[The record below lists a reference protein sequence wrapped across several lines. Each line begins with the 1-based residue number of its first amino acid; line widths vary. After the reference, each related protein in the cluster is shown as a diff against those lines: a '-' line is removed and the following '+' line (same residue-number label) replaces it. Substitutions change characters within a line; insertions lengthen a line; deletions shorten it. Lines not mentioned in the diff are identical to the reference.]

1 MVASRAAASGG
12 PWWREAVV
20 YQIYPRSWA
29 DSDGDGV
36 GDLSG
41 MLPRL
46 DHLGGVWESLGID
59 AIWLSPFYASPMV
72 DFGYDVSDHC
82 AVDPAFGTLE
92 DFDALLTAAHAR
104 GIRVLVDY
112 VPNHTSDQHPWFRE
126 ARSNRS
132 SPRRDWYLWADP
144 APGGGPPN
152 NWLSTFAATG
162 PAWTLDSSSGQ
173 YYLHSYSP
181 AQPDLNWQN
190 PQVRAAMIGVL
201 RFWLDRGVD
210 GVRVDAAHRLGK
222 DSQLRDNPAVLAGR
236 RTDLDPN
243 VRERFRHIDHA
254 PVHEILRELR
264 QILDAY
270 DGRVAVGEVGIADLT
285 RMGCYYGNGDELH
298 LVFCFA
304 VWQQPFSAV
313 AYRSTVAAIEAA
325 LPRHAWPAYAL
336 SNHDLSRATSRLSG
350 PGDSV
355 ARARVAATVLLTLR
369 GTPFLYYGEE
379 IGMTDGPVPPGRAR
393 DPDGRDG
400 CRTPMQWNGNPG
412 AGFTT
417 GDPWLPIPATAAT
430 VNVAD
435 QLTDRSSLLTFY
447 RELIRLRRDTAVLRA
462 GDYQACAADPYVYA
476 YHRHDATDDV
486 LIAANFSESNRRY
499 ADPRLTAGG
508 DRLLSTAVPG
518 GGEVELRPLHLR
530 PLEAT
535 VIRPATG

>member
-1 MVASRAAASGG
+1 LA
-12 PWWREAVV
+12 

-29 DSDGDGV
+29 DGDGDGV

-41 MLPRL
+41 MLSRL
-46 DHLGGVWESLGID
+46 DHLGGARDSLGVD
-59 AIWLSPFYASPMV
+59 AIWLSPFYCSPMV

-82 AVDPAFGTLE
+82 AVDPTFGTLE
-92 DFDALLTAAHAR
+92 DFDALLAAAHAR

-112 VPNHTSDQHPWFRE
+112 VPNHTSDRHPWFCD
-126 ARSNRS
+126 ARSSRS
-132 SPRRDWYLWADP
+132 SRRRDWYVWADP

-152 NWLSTFAATG
+152 NWPSTFAATG
-162 PAWTLDSSSGQ
+162 PAWTLDASSGQ
-173 YYLHSYSP
+173 YYLHSYSS

-210 GVRVDAAHRLGK
+210 GVRIDAAHRLGK
-222 DSQLRDNPAVLAGR
+222 DSQLRDNPVELAGQ

-243 VRERFRHIDHA
+243 ARERFRHIDHA

-264 QILDAY
+264 QTLDAY
-270 DGRVAVGEVGIADLT
+270 DDRVAVGEVGIADLT
-285 RMGCYYGNGDELH
+285 RLGCYYGDGDELH
-298 LVFCFA
+298 LAFCFGL
-304 VWQQPFSAV
+304 WRQPFSAV
-313 AYRSTVAAIEAA
+313 AYRDTIAGIETA

-336 SNHDLSRATSRLSG
+336 SNHDLSRANSRLTG
-350 PGDSV
+350 PGDSI
-355 ARARVAATVLLTLR
+355 ARARVTATVLLTLR

-379 IGMTDGPVPPGRAR
+379 IGMTDGPVPPEHAT

-435 QLTDRSSLLTFY
+435 QLTDPRSLLTFY
-447 RELIRLRRDTAVLRA
+447 RDLVHLRRETAVLRA
-462 GDYQACAADPYVYA
+462 GDYQPCAADPYVYA
-476 YHRHDATDDV
+476 YHRHDPTDDV
-486 LIAANFSESNRRY
+486 LIAANFSGSDRRY
-499 ADPRLTAGG
+499 ADPRLPARGK
-508 DRLLSTAVPG
+508 RLLSTALAG
-518 GGEVELRPLHLR
+518 GDEVELRPLHLR

-535 VIRPATG
+535 VIRLVSG